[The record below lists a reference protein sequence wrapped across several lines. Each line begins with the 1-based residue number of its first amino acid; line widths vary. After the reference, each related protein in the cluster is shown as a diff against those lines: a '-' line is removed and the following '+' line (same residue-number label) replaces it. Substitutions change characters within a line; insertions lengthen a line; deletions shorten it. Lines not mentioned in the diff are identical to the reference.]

1 MGGGG
6 GGGSIKTFRDILNIL
21 PTSFSRPALYVTAFF
36 FFFPPLNLS
45 PKCENRPGKTQALEL
60 GSSIIGSHFWPQLQG
75 QDTSR
80 LSTTELPHSNR
91 IPCNLVSR
99 DMLCL
104 FVCLFIYLF
113 EQVDVDLLYPPNHTL
128 TKDSHNTGN
137 FVPYSSRIRCGFL
150 NVPQGTY
157 EHERY
162 L

>member
-80 LSTTELPHSNR
+80 LLGFAKTNHNRATTLEPDPMQLGFER
-91 IPCNLVSR
+91 YV
-99 DMLCL
+99 MFVCL
-104 FVCLFIYLF
+104 FVCLFIC
-113 EQVDVDLLYPPNHTL
+113 
-128 TKDSHNTGN
+128 
-137 FVPYSSRIRCGFL
+137 SSRLTWTCYTHPTIHSRRTATTR
-150 NVPQGTY
+150 GTSSPTLL
-157 EHERY
+157 E
-162 L
+162 